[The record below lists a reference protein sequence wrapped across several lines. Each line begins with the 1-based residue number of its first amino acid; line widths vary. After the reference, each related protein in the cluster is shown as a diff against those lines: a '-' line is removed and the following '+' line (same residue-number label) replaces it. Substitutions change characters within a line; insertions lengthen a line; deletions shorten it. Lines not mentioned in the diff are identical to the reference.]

1 MVWIVDDLTEAALG
15 PWGLAVAAGVG
26 ILTATRQWKSSSATA
41 AAPGGSGP
49 AGSVV
54 AGSGAAGG
62 LGGVVAVADGV
73 KGRVQG
79 VLAEACE
86 YWRDL
91 YAEAHSEWERG
102 RTGSGS
108 TVAAATATAPAVTS
122 GAQTPLVR
130 GTRVRGPNGRFV
142 KA

>member
-26 ILTATRQWKSSSATA
+26 ILTATRQWKASSATA
-41 AAPGGSGP
+41 AAP
-49 AGSVV
+49 AD
-54 AGSGAAGG
+54 ARAAGG
-62 LGGVVAVADGV
+62 LGGVAAVAGGV

-79 VLAEACE
+79 VLADAGE

-102 RTGSGS
+102 RAGSGA

-122 GAQTPLVR
+122 GTRTRASS
-130 GTRVRGPNGRFV
+130 GGRVRGPNGRYM
-142 KA
+142 KKDA